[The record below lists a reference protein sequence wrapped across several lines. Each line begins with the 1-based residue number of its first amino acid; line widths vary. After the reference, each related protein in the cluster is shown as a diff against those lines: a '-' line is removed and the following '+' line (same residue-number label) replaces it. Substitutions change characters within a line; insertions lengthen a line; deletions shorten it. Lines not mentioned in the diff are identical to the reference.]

1 MIARVLIVFLLFA
14 ARPVLSQSFGDSP
27 FYKLNQQGSGSGAP
41 FRWGPPDTRANGTS
55 TNITMSVDF
64 GFGTWREEMIVD
76 GDSGKQILHWYAQ
89 FDRLNVTFGYDLLL
103 EPIHGTKKIKC
114 TFNTL
119 TEPRR
124 GFLRNNGSYLVPLPG
139 PLTPLIITDG
149 DTIAIRMFPQKPT
162 DAPFTQYLHVRL
174 D

>member
-1 MIARVLIVFLLFA
+1 M
-14 ARPVLSQSFGDSP
+14 
-27 FYKLNQQGSGSGAP
+27 

-64 GFGTWREEMIVD
+64 GFGTWTEEMIVD

-103 EPIHGTKKIKC
+103 EPIDGTKKIRC
-114 TFNTL
+114 TFKTL
-119 TEPRR
+119 TEPSR
-124 GFLRNNGSYLVPLPG
+124 GFVRNNGSYLVPLPG

-149 DTIAIRMFPQKPT
+149 DTIAIRMFPQKST
-162 DAPFTQYLHVRL
+162 EAPFTQYLHVRL
-174 D
+174 MAKDVHAGIS